1 MRRVYLHTVYER
13 IWHWWQALA
22 IMLLLVSGLEVHAPD
37 RVSVFGFSVAVFVHN
52 ATGLALGLNAA
63 LGLFYQLS
71 TGRIRS
77 FLPEPRDFFSLAL
90 RQVMYYL
97 KGIFRGEPHPIAKT
111 PMKRL
116 NPLQRITY
124 LAILNVLLPLQIVT
138 GALMWGGQR
147 WPALLSGLGGLGPLA
162 LVHTLAAWLFAAF
175 LIMHIYLA
183 TTAGHTWIAGV
194 LGMITGWEEVQSHQ
208 REERP

>member
-22 IMLLLVSGLEVHAPD
+22 IMLLLVTGLEVHAPHT
-37 RVSVFGFSVAVFVHN
+37 VELIGFRYAVFVHN
-52 ATGLALGLNAA
+52 VLGLALLLNAA

-77 FLPEPRDFFSLAL
+77 FLPEPRDFISLAL
-90 RQVMYYL
+90 RQVRYYL
-97 KGIFRGEPHPIAKT
+97 RGIFKDEPHPIAKT

-116 NPLQRITY
+116 NPLQRVTY

-138 GALMWGGQR
+138 GVLIWGGQR
-147 WPALLSGLGGLGPLA
+147 WPSVVQALGGLGPLA
-162 LVHTLAAWLFAAF
+162 TIHTLAAWLFAAF
-175 LIMHIYLA
+175 VLMHVYLT
-183 TTAGHTWIAGV
+183 TTAGHTWSAGV
-194 LGMITGWEEVQSHQ
+194 LGMITGWEEVENHQ
-208 REERP
+208 PKESQ